1 MNQGKISDS
10 VLRRSVLK
18 YLKEN
23 NSTVNSACQIMSE
36 AKAGADYALFAVPEK
51 EVATAT
57 AVTVGQGAGAAVE
70 AIINAANNLICGGA
84 EIFGVT
90 ISILLPES
98 ANESEL
104 KEVMEEAL
112 RYARMHRITVLGG
125 HTAVSRDVAQTVIT
139 VTAIGSGTG
148 FKVKKCK
155 PGMDIVM
162 SKWIGLQGTAKIA
175 AHKKEELLQKLPKRL
190 VQEAISFGC
199 AGTQKDMSAECA
211 KTDIGEVY
219 MSVVP
224 EAQIAMRHGVCL
236 MHDVSGGGIFR
247 ALWEL
252 SDLTGTGILAEMKK
266 IPIRQETVEICE
278 VFGLNPYELLS
289 GGALLMI
296 TEDGE
301 ALAEALYAEGI
312 PAKVIG
318 KLTDNHDKALLN
330 RSYESEEIRYLERP
344 KFDEIDKI
352 L

>member
-18 YLKEN
+18 YVREN
-23 NSTVNSACQIMSE
+23 NSTLNSDCQIKSE
-36 AKAGADYALFAVPEK
+36 AKVGADYALFAVPEK
-51 EVATAT
+51 EIATAT

-70 AIINAANNLICGGA
+70 AMINAANNLICGGA

-98 ANESEL
+98 ANEAEL
-104 KEVMEEAL
+104 KGIMEEAL
-112 RYARMHRITVLGG
+112 RYAEGHQIAVLGG
-125 HTAVSRDVAQTVIT
+125 HTSVSKDVLQTVVT
-139 VTAIGSGTG
+139 VTALGKGTG
-148 FKVKKCK
+148 YMPKKCK

-175 AHKKEELLQKLPKRL
+175 AQKQSELIQKLPKRL
-190 VQEAISFGC
+190 VQEAINFGC
-199 AGTQKDMSAECA
+199 TGVSKELTAERVGEH
-211 KTDIGEVY
+211 IEEVY

-224 EAQIAMRHGVCL
+224 EARIAMRQGVYC

-252 SDLTGTGILAEMKK
+252 SDLTETGILAEMKK

-312 PAKVIG
+312 PAEVIG

-344 KFDEIDKI
+344 KTDEIDKI

>member
-18 YLKEN
+18 YVKEN
-23 NSTVNSACQIMSE
+23 NNTVNSACKMMSE
-36 AKAGADYALFAVPEK
+36 AKVGADYALFAVPEK
-51 EVATAT
+51 EIATAA
-57 AVTVGQGAGAAVE
+57 AVTVGQGTGAAVE
-70 AIINAANNLICGGA
+70 AMINASNNLICGGA
-84 EIFGVT
+84 EIFGVN

-98 ANESEL
+98 ANEAEI
-104 KEVMEEAL
+104 KGIMEEAL
-112 RYARMHRITVLGG
+112 RYAGEHQIAVLGG
-125 HTAVSRDVAQTVIT
+125 HTSVSKDVVQTVVT
-139 VTAIGSGTG
+139 VTALGQGTG
-148 FKVKKCK
+148 YKPKKCK

-162 SKWIGLQGTAKIA
+162 SKWTGLQGTAKIA
-175 AHKKEELLQKLPKRL
+175 AQKQRELLQKLPKRL

-199 AGTQKDMSAECA
+199 AGAPKELAADCDKEH
-211 KTDIGEVY
+211 IGEIY

-224 EAQIAMRHGVCL
+224 EARIAIQHGVCL

-252 SDLTGTGILAEMKK
+252 SDLTETGILAEMKE

-296 TEDGE
+296 TEDGKV
-301 ALAEALYAEGI
+301 LAEALYAEGI
-312 PAKVIG
+312 PAEVIG
-318 KLTDNHDKALLN
+318 KLTDNHDKALIA

-344 KFDEIDKI
+344 KTDEIDKI